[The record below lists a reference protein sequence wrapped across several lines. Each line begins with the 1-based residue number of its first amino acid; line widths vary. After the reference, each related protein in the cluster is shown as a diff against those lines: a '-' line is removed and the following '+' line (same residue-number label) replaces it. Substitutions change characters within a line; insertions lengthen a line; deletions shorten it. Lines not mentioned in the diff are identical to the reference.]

1 MIGFI
6 ENLKEIIIEVVLVL
20 LPLSVLFLIFQK
32 YLLKLP
38 KQYTKNLLKGIFL
51 TFVGMILFFQG
62 IDIAFLPAG
71 NSIGVYFGN
80 LQSNWLL
87 IPLGFLMG
95 FLVTYADPGVII
107 ICNQIEKASNG
118 FLGSSMVKNILSSS
132 VAFFVSLAMAKLFY
146 GVALITI
153 ILIGYSIVILLTLVS
168 DKQYIAI
175 AFDSGGVVT
184 GPMAV
189 TFLMAMSLGAASAME
204 GRNPLIDGFGL
215 ISLIALAPIIPLM
228 VFGLIIRYKGGLKNE

>member
-6 ENLKEIIIEVVLVL
+6 NNLKEIVIEVIIVL

-51 TFVGMILFFQG
+51 TFLGMILFFQG
-62 IDIAFLPAG
+62 IDIGFLPAG
-71 NSIGVYFGN
+71 NSIGTYFGN
-80 LQSNWLL
+80 LQSKWLL

-107 ICNQIEKASNG
+107 ICNEIEKASNG
-118 FLGSSMVKNILSSS
+118 FLGSNMVKNILSFS
-132 VAFFVSLAMAKLFY
+132 VAFFVSLAMAKLVY

-153 ILIGYSIVILLTLVS
+153 ILVGYSIVILLTLVS

-228 VFGLIIRYKGGLKNE
+228 LFGLIIRYKGG

>member
-1 MIGFI
+1 M
-6 ENLKEIIIEVVLVL
+6 

-51 TFVGMILFFQG
+51 TFLGMILFFQG
-62 IDIAFLPAG
+62 IDIGFLPAG
-71 NSIGVYFGN
+71 NSIGTYFGN
-80 LQSNWLL
+80 LQSTWLL

-118 FLGSSMVKNILSSS
+118 FLRSNVVKFILSSS
-132 VAFFVSLAMAKLFY
+132 VALFVSLAMVKLIY
-146 GVALITI
+146 GISLITI

-168 DKQYIAI
+168 DKQYTAI

-215 ISLIALAPIIPLM
+215 VSLIALSPIIPLM
-228 VFGLIIRYKGGLKNE
+228 IFGLIIRYKGGLKIE